1 MVIRHRVRASVFV
14 CYIQGSGTIFNGP
27 NHIAPP
33 PHVISLAYN
42 CKDGPPAPLRE
53 ETKRPPVVGHPVGYW
68 RSVGWLWR
76 TNGPHKLSRPLCI
89 QGRGYLVL
97 PVSWS
102 AQAFAPSS
110 LPAMP
115 PSMHQMKPNS
125 TKAQQNK
132 LGFGGTADDAM
143 LPFQK
148 WLFAERQQ
156 SRVVRGC
163 SEITKPSHSQSVE
176 APSGDTSRCM
186 CVTCMQS
193 HKFAWRV
200 ARRQL
205 LVVFCRST
213 VAGLGFTNAPGPLP
227 APPRSPPR
235 SSLTTNSHSHTTT
248 KGWADGRLGL

>member
-1 MVIRHRVRASVFV
+1 MYPGPWVLGAAGELVSASIRPKQFACHA
-14 CYIQGSGTIFNGP
+14 TL
-27 NHIAPP
+27 HAP
-33 PHVISLAYN
+33 
-42 CKDGPPAPLRE
+42 DE
-53 ETKRPPVVGHPVGYW
+53 
-68 RSVGWLWR
+68 
-76 TNGPHKLSRPLCI
+76 
-89 QGRGYLVL
+89 
-97 PVSWS
+97 
-102 AQAFAPSS
+102 
-110 LPAMP
+110 
-115 PSMHQMKPNS
+115 
-125 TKAQQNK
+125 AQQHQSPDQSC
-132 LGFGGTADDAM
+132 GFGGTADDAM